1 MNWFW
6 FTLVLKLYGFSK
18 EIVSGMIIEIDE
30 DGNLGRENTVPEV
43 ILQYNALVHDKI
55 NPLDEAKSK
64 NMDM

>member
-1 MNWFW
+1 
-6 FTLVLKLYGFSK
+6 
-18 EIVSGMIIEIDE
+18 MIIEIDE